1 MTERRKG
8 GGEEGRGE
16 TKGEAGDSVRK
27 EKGKKFPW
35 QADEQVDEGRS
46 GGDTNEEGEG
56 GKKTRARGSELAYYV
71 KRTQLFSLAC
81 VPPRSFILYSKA
93 L

>member
-1 MTERRKG
+1 M
-8 GGEEGRGE
+8 
-16 TKGEAGDSVRK
+16 RK

-56 GKKTRARGSELAYYV
+56 GKKRELED
-71 KRTQLFSLAC
+71 RSSL
-81 VPPRSFILYSKA
+81 IM
-93 L
+93 